1 MPRRL
6 TTLLALTAALALAA
20 CTPIEMPVLVTAF
33 VPPTFTAAP
42 PTLLPQPTATA
53 PPAVATPTSTPS
65 PTQPAPT
72 PTELGQASTITPVTY
87 SVIEGDVFITIAA
100 RFNLTAEQLLDAN
113 PGVDPALLHPGDVLI
128 IPDPAT
134 LTPAD
139 ARVKLNGGG
148 VRVRAWP
155 DLAAE
160 VVATLPALTRVD
172 LPGRSADNDWA
183 QVTTLTGVSG
193 WVPTLWLDLGRPLAD
208 LPVAAPAAAVP
219 ATPTEL
225 GQAATPLPHANYISN
240 VTLRMLGVFQYG
252 QVLGNRANVF
262 SKVGDSITV
271 STAFLV
277 PVGLGHYNLG
287 PYTALQP
294 VIDFF
299 TAAEA
304 RAGQNAFANPSLAA
318 KVGWR
323 ARAVF
328 GTGGDPQPSCAA
340 GETPLA
346 CEYRLVRPAVAVI
359 MLGTNDVPYT
369 PDAEFESDLRQ
380 ILDYTLAQGIIPI
393 LSTIPPFT
401 RPGNEGRAEALNVIL
416 RNLAFEYALPL
427 LDYYAAMAPLPNA
440 GLAGDGVHPS
450 AAYDGRNADFTAENL
465 QDGMPMRNLT
475 ALYALYAVWDKVMRP

>member
-1 MPRRL
+1 MPRRPI
-6 TTLLALTAALALAA
+6 TLLALALAALALAA
-20 CTPIEMPVLVTAF
+20 CTQIEMPVPVTAF

-42 PTLLPQPTATA
+42 PTLTPPASVTA
-53 PPAVATPTSTPS
+53 PPAPPTVIATPSATM
-65 PTQPAPT
+65 PAPT
-72 PTELGQASTITPVTY
+72 TTPTKLGQALTPVTY

-148 VRVRAWP
+148 LRVRAWP

-160 VVATLPALTRVD
+160 VVVTLPALTRVA
-172 LPGRSADNDWA
+172 LGARSADNDWA
-183 QVTTLTGVSG
+183 QVTTLTGVGG
-193 WVPTLWLDLGRPLAD
+193 WVPVLWLDLGRPFAD
-208 LPVAAPAAAVP
+208 LPVATAAAP
-219 ATPTEL
+219 PPTPTEL
-225 GQAATPLPHANYISN
+225 GQAATPLPYTHFTSN

-262 SKVGDSITV
+262 SKIGDSITI

-277 PVGLGHYNLG
+277 PVGLGNYNLG

-299 TAAEA
+299 SAAEA
-304 RAGQNAFANPSLAA
+304 RAGQNAFANRSLAA

-328 GTGGDPQPSCAA
+328 GTRGDPQPGCAA
-340 GETPLA
+340 GERPLA
-346 CEYRLVRPAVAVI
+346 CEYRVVRPAVAVI

-369 PDAEFESDLRQ
+369 PDAEFDRDLRQ
-380 ILDYTLAQGIIPI
+380 ILDYTLSQGIIPI

-427 LDYYAAMAPLPNA
+427 IDYYAAMAPLPNA

-450 AAYDGRNADFTAENL
+450 AAYDGRNADFTADNL
-465 QDGMPMRNLT
+465 QDGLPMRNLT
-475 ALYALYAVWDKVMRP
+475 ALYALYEVWDKVMRP